1 MSFKKI
7 LIPTDGSEY
16 TKVAIQK
23 GLALA
28 EQIGAEVTALY
39 VMDQTPFVNMPMD
52 STTVTIHSILKN
64 EGKQALDYVKKLGEE
79 KGVKVDARIED
90 GFPVRNILD
99 HSKNFDLIVM
109 GTLGRSGVSKLLMG
123 SVAEKV
129 VRHADCPV
137 MVVRAHEVDE

>member
-23 GLALA
+23 GLTLA
-28 EQIGAEVTALY
+28 NQIGAEVTALY
-39 VMDQTPFVNMPMD
+39 VMDQTPFVNMPVD
-52 STTVTIHSILKN
+52 STTVTIHSILKD
-64 EGKQALDYVKKLGEE
+64 EGRMALDYVKNLGEE
-79 KGVKVDARIED
+79 MGVKVDALIED

-137 MVVRAHEVDE
+137 MVVRAHEVD